1 MTRKLALNKEDLKK
15 AYENHEFCFNSLKK
29 ANEEISRLKNES
41 DILKKELEYV
51 EERLRS
57 TVGES
62 KNHPWRG

>member
-1 MTRKLALNKEDLKK
+1 MPRKLALSKEDLKK
-15 AYENHEFCFNSLKK
+15 ASESHEFCLDSLKK

-41 DILKKELEYV
+41 ETLKKELDYV

-57 TVGES
+57 TIGES

>member
-1 MTRKLALNKEDLKK
+1 MPRKLTLTKEDLKR
-15 AYENHEFCFNSLKK
+15 ASESHEFCLDSLKK

-41 DILKKELEYV
+41 DTLKKELDYV